1 MITAL
6 PPKARVIIYYVTAGL
21 GLVLG
26 CIQVWYAASA
36 DVAPDW
42 FDGAWAVFGFL
53 AGGFGLTAAS
63 HVVINPPPAD
73 RSQPEAGGDTVLGN
87 LET

>member
-6 PPKARVIIYYVTAGL
+6 PPKVRVIIYYVIAGI

-26 CIQVWYAASA
+26 SIQVWFANTA
-36 DVAPDW
+36 DTAPNW
-42 FDGAWAVFGFL
+42 FAGAWAVFGFL

-73 RSQPEAGGDTVLGN
+73 RSQPEAGGETVLGD